1 MGIFDKLFGKNSGA
15 GAEVVAG
22 SESAAKTFTK
32 TINGFVYSVSAK
44 VGEKENLLPEINKL
58 FEVIAGIA
66 PEKIR
71 DGFTIEM
78 NFTVF
83 TLAKIA
89 AGFCVTAPDYDK
101 NPHAD
106 RTDDLTQALRIQSQQ
121 TAFLRQYSIDGEST
135 RFDDKIIADKGA
147 VKEREIYF
155 MRTAERSKGDSG
167 WYIKSQAHD
176 TDDAPESYEAFY
188 AYQLLALRPAI
199 IKTLALPSDYIAVFA
214 GDKIYAIVNPNNE
227 NIMGD

>member
-1 MGIFDKLFGKNSGA
+1 MGLFDKLSGKTGGA
-15 GAEVVAG
+15 GDAM
-22 SESAAKTFTK
+22 KTFTQ
-32 TINGFVYSVSAK
+32 TINGSVYSVGAEIG
-44 VGEKENLLPEINKL
+44 GEDNLLPEIHRL

-66 PEKIR
+66 PDEIR

-83 TLAKIA
+83 TLLKKTD
-89 AGFCVTAPDYDK
+89 GFSVSAPDYGK

-106 RTDDLTQALRIQSQQ
+106 RTEDLTQALRIQSRQ
-121 TAFLRQYSIDGEST
+121 TNLLRRYNINGEPT

-167 WYIKSQAHD
+167 WYIKSKARN
-176 TDDAPESYEAFY
+176 TGNAAESYEAFY
-188 AYQLLALRPAI
+188 AWQLLALRPSVI
-199 IKTLALPSDYIAVFA
+199 GVLALPHDYIVVFD
-214 GDKIYAIVNPNNE
+214 GDEIRAIVNPDNE
-227 NIMGD
+227 NIMEN